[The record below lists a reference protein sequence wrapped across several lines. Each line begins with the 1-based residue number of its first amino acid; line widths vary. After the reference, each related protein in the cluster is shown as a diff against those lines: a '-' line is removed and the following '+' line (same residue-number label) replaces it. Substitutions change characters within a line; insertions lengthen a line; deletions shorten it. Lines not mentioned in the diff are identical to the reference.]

1 MDKNIKVTLENL
13 DKEIININFEI
24 EKLRLEKKKINGSKK
39 IIKYTQN
46 MMFIDE
52 LADKIVNVDNQINLK
67 VKYIYGD
74 DLQECKRIINSLKS
88 EYSDIVDEFD
98 IDYDYD
104 CDLLANSKQAESFD
118 DLFNKFED
126 IMSNKKEYGEA
137 LRDFDL
143 EQRKKEWLDNHDK
156 LQEKHNEILIKL
168 KQENKSDDEVFETP
182 VDCINKDVDDEVPK
196 KKVKFPRVRCGSCN
210 DDVIF
215 YGAEDN
221 SDIDEDCKR
230 CNND

>member
-1 MDKNIKVTLENL
+1 MVENVKVTLENL
-13 DKEIININFEI
+13 DNEIINIDFEI

-52 LADKIVNVDNQINLK
+52 LMDKIKKVDDQISYK
-67 VKYIYGD
+67 IKYIYGD

-104 CDLLANSKQAESFD
+104 CDLLANSKQAEFFD
-118 DLFNKFED
+118 DLFDKFED

-137 LRDFDL
+137 LRGYDL
-143 EQRKKEWLDNHDK
+143 EQRKKEWLENHDK
-156 LQEKHNEILIKL
+156 LQEKHNKILNSFNRDNLI
-168 KQENKSDDEVFETP
+168 NEVFETP
-182 VDCINKDVDDEVPK
+182 VDCVNKDVDDEIPK
-196 KKVKFPRVRCGSCN
+196 KKVKMPRVRCGSCQ
-210 DDVIF
+210 DDVEF

-230 CNND
+230 CNDN